1 MASMVIAGLG
11 IFGETSASEK
21 SRVSQQYLAKDD
33 IQIIL
38 QPYKHE
44 ITRLVRC
51 HLETK
56 REPTVDGSGIDD
68 CAGALWK
75 QSPKQVRKATDDK
88 PTIDGS
94 GIVDCAGA
102 LLKQSPKQVRKFL
115 SEVAEALLRE
125 ENRTASL
132 PYIGG
137 SLSKAS
143 RQLLRLEHVRMAR
156 VLACY
161 ADDFRINL
169 GGGRRTVTYLHATN
183 KAMWNMRY
191 EVCISL

>member
-1 MASMVIAGLG
+1 MASMMIAGLG
-11 IFGETSASEK
+11 IFGEISASEK
-21 SRVSQQYLAKDD
+21 SLFCQEYILAKDD
-33 IQIIL
+33 FQIIL

-44 ITRLVRC
+44 ITRLVQC

-56 REPTVDGSGIDD
+56 RKP
-68 CAGALWK
+68 
-75 QSPKQVRKATDDK
+75 TDDK
-88 PTIDGS
+88 PTDDKATIDGS

-169 GGGRRTVTYLHATN
+169 GGGRRTVTYLHTTN
-183 KAMWNMRY
+183 KATWNMQY
-191 EVCISL
+191 DVCISL